1 MEKLDYRKLVKSLL
15 KEYIRYD
22 SEDSS
27 VETQLVFDTEND
39 HYQMLYVGWQNE
51 ERIYGCPVHIDI
63 KDEKIWIQRDF
74 TEAGIAQQLIDL
86 GVPKS
91 DIVLGFR
98 SPFVRQFSEFAI
110 A

>member
-1 MEKLDYRKLVKSLL
+1 VEGLDYRELIKSLL
-15 KEYIRYD
+15 KEYLQCD
-22 SEDSS
+22 LEDNS

-39 HYQMLYVGWQNE
+39 HYQMLYIGWQDE
-51 ERIYGCPVHIDI
+51 ERIYGCPVHVDI

-74 TEAGIAQQLIDL
+74 TEAGIAQQLIDM